1 MNFSPCATVNPFYRV
16 STHMPRQPKQSIS
29 ETASQRIEKA
39 LQPLSSEPRL
49 KIIQALHQMPEHT
62 ATFTEL
68 QEAVGVS
75 DSGQFSYHLR
85 QLTKDFV
92 RQTDT
97 GYELRIAGITLY
109 RSLLLGIA
117 LEEVGSRSFSTG
129 SDCPDCDSVL
139 HATYES
145 DYVTISCLECGLVLH
160 EAPFPP
166 GGVEGKT
173 NTAILQTFDR
183 RMRSFI
189 ELSTSGVCPWCFGPM
204 EQELNFDDD
213 DVMDKHHVDGH
224 FLHYTCERCG
234 GHCLTT
240 VGEGLLTHPAIVSF
254 FYDHGRD
261 ITEIPLWELDF
272 CMDDRMVAV
281 VSDDPVRMTIDIE
294 LEGNGLQLT
303 IDEQLS
309 VLDSKTT
316 SM

>member
-1 MNFSPCATVNPFYRV
+1 
-16 STHMPRQPKQSIS
+16 MPRQPNQSIS
-29 ETASQRIEKA
+29 ETASQRIEEA

-49 KIIQALHQMPEHT
+49 KIIQVLHQMPEQT
-62 ATFTEL
+62 ATFSEL

-85 QLTKDFV
+85 QLTEDFV

-97 GYELRIAGITLY
+97 GYELRIAGIALY
-109 RSLLLGIA
+109 RALLLGIA
-117 LEEVGSRSFSTG
+117 LEEVAPRSFSTG

-139 HATYES
+139 EATYES

-189 ELSTSGVCPWCFGPM
+189 ELSTSGICPWCFGSM
-204 EQELNFDDD
+204 EQELNFKDDAISRHQ
-213 DVMDKHHVDGH
+213 VTGH
-224 FLHYTCERCG
+224 FLNYTCKRCG

-240 VGEGLLTHPAIVSF
+240 IGEGLLTYPAIVSL
-254 FYDHGRD
+254 FYNHGYD

-272 CMDDRMVAV
+272 CMDDRMVTV
-281 VSDDPVRMTIDIE
+281 ISDDPVRMTIDIE
-294 LEGNGLQLT
+294 LDGDGLQLT
-303 IDEQLS
+303 VDEQLS

-316 SM
+316 SI